1 MKRMALLFVFVVSL
15 PVWAKDDIVYYR
27 ETGKKKDEKI
37 EGKIEQESP
46 AGIKV
51 KPIKGELQDISAL
64 QIAQIEYGA
73 AVESGT
79 GVSAVEFRSP
89 DNKLFRALEETRP
102 DKRTELLRAALEGY
116 QSLDSKEQMRRL
128 VPVHRYLQFRIG
140 QTLYYLARDD
150 AGRHD
155 AAVAALNQYKSN
167 FADGWEIVPA
177 LQLLA
182 SLQED
187 KGDIEAAAQTFAA
200 LAALPGISPR
210 MKLEGQ
216 LKSARLLM
224 AARKFADAETQ
235 LNQAASA
242 LSTNDPQ
249 RATVEVYLIQSR
261 IAQKGKLDG
270 IDTKL
275 HQVLRTVKDGKL
287 RAAAHN
293 SLGDYYR
300 AKNDL
305 TQAFWE
311 YCKVDMLYNQDKEE
325 HAKALYY
332 LSQLFVNPRN
342 DRLRADEALERLK
355 SPQFEGTLY
364 QRQAKSEKKSGE

>member
-150 AGRHD
+150 AGRRD